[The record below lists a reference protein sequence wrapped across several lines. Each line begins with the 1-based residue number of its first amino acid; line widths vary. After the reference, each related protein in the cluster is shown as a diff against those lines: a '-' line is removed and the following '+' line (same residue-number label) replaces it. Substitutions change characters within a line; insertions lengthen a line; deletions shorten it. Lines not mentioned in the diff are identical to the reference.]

1 MNHET
6 AAPVE
11 QRHGKGSSLRET
23 NDFVSVV
30 VGDQLF
36 GIPVLE
42 VRDVLASQRI
52 TRVPL
57 APPEV
62 AGSLNLRGRIVTAI
76 DLRTRLGLPPR
87 AAEQSAG
94 KARMSVVVD
103 HGGELYSLVVDSA
116 GEVLSLSEATFERNP
131 ATLDPRWREVSAGI
145 YRLDDTLLVVF
156 DITRLLDISTHL
168 EAA

>member
-1 MNHET
+1 MNHDI
-6 AAPVE
+6 AAPVD
-11 QRHGKGSSLRET
+11 QCQGKGSGVREAS
-23 NDFVSVV
+23 DFVSVII
-30 VGDQLF
+30 GDQLF
-36 GIPVLE
+36 GIPVLQ

-76 DLRTRLGLPPR
+76 DLRTRMGLPER
-87 AAEQSAG
+87 LAEQSSG

-103 HGGELYSLVVDSA
+103 HGGELYSLMVDSV
-116 GEVLSLSEATFERNP
+116 GEVLSLSEANFERNP
-131 ATLDPRWREVSAGI
+131 ATLDARWREVSAGI
-145 YRLDDTLLVVF
+145 YRLDGALLVVL
-156 DITRLLDISTHL
+156 DVTRLLDISARL